1 MQALMQ
7 QALLCMTLMQ
17 ALMQQALLWRALMQA
32 LMQQALAVVRA
43 VCGLHSRWRWRWR
56 RRRRG
61 RGLDSVQQIATL
73 QPAGRCNRRRACGQR
88 DVFVLFVRGHAVSV
102 RHSSTTA
109 V

>member
-7 QALLCMTLMQ
+7 QALLCRTLMQ

-73 QPAGRCNRRRACGQR
+73 
-88 DVFVLFVRGHAVSV
+88 
-102 RHSSTTA
+102 
-109 V
+109 